1 MRLSFRISILR
12 CSRERRQRLR
22 ENIRCDLRYFCNDE
36 FPDPQGVEAE
46 VVKVVEEAAV
56 TDSTAAILHEAAR
69 LHREGNLERAEAS
82 YRAAAASATGA
93 SERYVALLGVTRVA
107 VDLARYD
114 AAVEACREAIECAP
128 GRAGPYAV
136 LAHALGSAGRLD
148 EAAEAAEAALERA
161 PQDRLVLNLA
171 ASIALRRGMPS
182 VAIGWSRRALALDP
196 HDQRALADLA
206 FALDSVDSLDS
217 LDAGDGTLAAASL
230 LDFPRLVRVT
240 EAATPAGFASID
252 AFNRELAEAIVAA
265 PSLRAP
271 TGGLPLVGGRR
282 LPDTF
287 AAATRWTEPLRVL
300 LRSAVED
307 YIRNLA
313 VEASHPAMTG
323 RPSRVELVSWA
334 NLMLSGDYER
344 VHIHEGGWLS
354 GTYYVEMPP
363 AAEGRADGS
372 QGALLIG
379 GHHCEIGP
387 STALHRIDPRP
398 GQIVLFPSYLSH
410 RTEPFFGP
418 GRRISV
424 AFDVRRL

>member
-1 MRLSFRISILR
+1 
-12 CSRERRQRLR
+12 
-22 ENIRCDLRYFCNDE
+22 
-36 FPDPQGVEAE
+36 
-46 VVKVVEEAAV
+46 
-56 TDSTAAILHEAAR
+56 
-69 LHREGNLERAEAS
+69 
-82 YRAAAASATGA
+82 
-93 SERYVALLGVTRVA
+93 VALLGVTRVA

-114 AAVEACREAIECAP
+114 SAVEACRKAIECAP

-161 PQDRLVLNLA
+161 PQDRLVLNLC
-171 ASIALRRGMPS
+171 ASIALRRGTPN

-206 FALDSVDSLDS
+206 FALDS
-217 LDAGDGTLAAASL
+217 GDGMLTAASL
-230 LDFPRLVRVT
+230 LDFTRLVRVT
-240 EAATPAGFASID
+240 EAAAPTRFASID

-271 TGGLPLVGGRR
+271 TSGLPLVGGRR

-287 AAATRWTEPLRVL
+287 ASAARWTEPLRAL

-307 YIRNLA
+307 YIQNLDVDTA
-313 VEASHPAMTG
+313 HPVMTG
-323 RPSRVELVSWA
+323 RPTRVELVSWA
-334 NLMLSGDYER
+334 NVMLSGDYER

-363 AAEGRADGS
+363 PTAEGREDGAR
-372 QGALLIG
+372 GALLIG
-379 GHHCEIGP
+379 GHHCEIGA
-387 STALHRIDPRP
+387 STRLLRVDPRP

-410 RTEPFFGP
+410 RTEPFFGA